1 MISTMLDSEFRIS
14 HLSVTITLW
23 VNLKVHILV
32 VEDTRFKEVK

>member
-1 MISTMLDSEFRIS
+1 MISTMLNSEFRIS
-14 HLSVTITLW
+14 HLTVTITLW